1 MISNNSNSDSPPR
14 IVRGLTR
21 KQAAAF
27 FGLCTSAFDK
37 FKREGKIPAP
47 TLPGKRYDL
56 QLLQATMDR
65 FSGISTGDGLSPLET
80 WRKRR
85 GTRAS

>member
-1 MISNNSNSDSPPR
+1 MNSSNLHTEASHR
-14 IVRGLTR
+14 TVRGLTR
-21 KQAAAF
+21 KQAADF
-27 FGLCTSAFDK
+27 FGLSTSAFDK
-37 FKREGKIPAP
+37 FRREGKIPGP
-47 TLPGKRYDL
+47 TLPGGRYDL

-65 FSGISTGDGLSPLET
+65 LSGISTEGGLSALEA

>member
-1 MISNNSNSDSPPR
+1 MISNNSNNELFPW

-21 KQAAAF
+21 KQAAAL

-65 FSGISTGDGLSPLET
+65 LSGISTRGDLGPLEA